1 MAKKDKPYFH
11 KESGITFTN
20 QIQLF
25 EYIWET
31 RPHVSEVSGNR
42 LPYKG
47 HPQWHWCFAHILSK
61 GAYPST
67 RLIPENI
74 ILLTPE
80 EHDLQETF
88 LEFKERKEKLKQKY
102 YSENQ
107 IKKL

>member
-1 MAKKDKPYFH
+1 MKRDKPYNYN
-11 KESGITFTN
+11 GTIIRN
-20 QIQLF
+20 QTELF
-25 EYIWET
+25 EFVWNT
-31 RPHVSEVSGNR
+31 RDHLSEVSGKP

-47 HPQWHWCFAHILSK
+47 HPQHHWIYAHILAK
-61 GAYPST
+61 GPYPQYK
-67 RLIPENI
+67 LNPENI

-88 LEFKERKEKLKQKY
+88 LEFRERKEKLKQKY